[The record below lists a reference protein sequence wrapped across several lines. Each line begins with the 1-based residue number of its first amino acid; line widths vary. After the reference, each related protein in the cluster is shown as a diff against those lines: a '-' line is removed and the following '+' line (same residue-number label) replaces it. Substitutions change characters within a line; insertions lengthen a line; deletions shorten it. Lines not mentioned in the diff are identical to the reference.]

1 MKNTNLKRTK
11 GCFRK
16 VDTRIMIG
24 IQKANKLAVDGPT
37 RKQRVQLAVI
47 LGSITTIG
55 PLSIDMYLPALPAL
69 VSDLG
74 TTAALVQLSLTF
86 FLLGLA
92 SGQLVAGPLSDVYGR
107 RRPLLIGMFIYAIS
121 SLLCAFS
128 PSIGLLIVLRFIQ
141 GLAGSVGVVISKAAV
156 RDLYSGSELTKF
168 FSLLM
173 IVNGLGPILAPVIG
187 GQLLRVT
194 TWQGI
199 FLVLFAAGVIF
210 CLTILLR
217 LPETLPKERRSKS
230 GLKGTLLTF
239 KVLLGNRKFMG
250 YALSQGFV
258 TAAMFAYISGSS
270 FVLQNIFAV
279 TPQVYSLIFAV
290 NGLGIIL
297 TGQIAGRLAGK
308 VSETRLLLS
317 GLMLC
322 TIGGVM
328 LLLTILVGGGLI
340 PILICLFAVV
350 SSVGIVGATSFS
362 LAMQDQG
369 ETAGS
374 ASALIGLLPLLLGSC
389 VAPLVGLG
397 GVESAL
403 PMAIVIACTGVL
415 SILSYLLL
423 VRRGDVN

>member
-1 MKNTNLKRTK
+1 MQN
-11 GCFRK
+11 
-16 VDTRIMIG
+16 
-24 IQKANKLAVDGPT
+24 ANKLAVDGPS
-37 RKQRVQLAVI
+37 RKQRLQLAVI

-55 PLSIDMYLPALPAL
+55 PLSIDMYLPALPTL
-69 VSDLG
+69 VDDFG
-74 TTAALVQLSLTF
+74 TTGALVQLSLTF

-107 RRPLLIGMFIYAIS
+107 RRPLLIGMFIYAVS
-121 SLLCAFS
+121 SVLCAFS

-141 GLAGSVGVVISKAAV
+141 GLAGSVGVVVSRAAV

-199 FLVLFAAGVIF
+199 FLVLFAAGIIF

-258 TAAMFAYISGSS
+258 TASMFAYISGSS

-290 NGLGIIL
+290 NGIGIII

-308 VSETRLLLS
+308 VSETKPLLS
-317 GLMLC
+317 GLLLC
-322 TIGGVM
+322 TTGASCC
-328 LLLTILVGGGLI
+328 
-340 PILICLFAVV
+340 CLR
-350 SSVGIVGATSFS
+350 SW
-362 LAMQDQG
+362 
-369 ETAGS
+369 
-374 ASALIGLLPLLLGSC
+374 
-389 VAPLVGLG
+389 
-397 GVESAL
+397 
-403 PMAIVIACTGVL
+403 
-415 SILSYLLL
+415 
-423 VRRGDVN
+423 

>member
-1 MKNTNLKRTK
+1 
-11 GCFRK
+11 
-16 VDTRIMIG
+16 MIG
-24 IQKANKLAVDGPT
+24 HQKDNLLAAAGPS
-37 RKQRVQLAVI
+37 RKQRLQLAII
-47 LGSITTIG
+47 LGSMTMIG
-55 PLSIDMYLPALPAL
+55 PLSIDMYLPALPSL
-69 VSDLG
+69 VTDFG

-107 RRPLLIGMFIYAIS
+107 RRPLLIGMLIYTIS
-121 SLLCAFS
+121 SLLCALS

-141 GLAGSVGVVISKAAV
+141 GLAGSVGVVVSKAAV

-194 TWQGI
+194 TWQGV
-199 FLVLFAAGVIF
+199 FVVLFAAGIIF
-210 CLTILLR
+210 CLMISLR

-239 KVLLGNRKFMG
+239 QVLLGNRKFMG

-270 FVLQNIFAV
+270 FVLQNMFEV
-279 TPQVYSLIFAV
+279 SPQIYGLIFAT
-290 NGLGIIL
+290 NGIGIII

-317 GLMLC
+317 GLLLC
-322 TIGGVM
+322 TLGGLS
-328 LLLTILVGGGLI
+328 LLITILAGGGLV
-340 PILICLFAVV
+340 PILISLFAVV

-374 ASALIGLLPLLLGSC
+374 ASALIGLIPLLLGSC

-397 GVESAL
+397 GVDTAL
-403 PMAIVIACTGVL
+403 PMAIVIAVTGIF

-423 VRRGDVN
+423 VRGAKA

>member
-1 MKNTNLKRTK
+1 MQN
-11 GCFRK
+11 
-16 VDTRIMIG
+16 
-24 IQKANKLAVDGPT
+24 ANKLAVDGPS
-37 RKQRVQLAVI
+37 RKQRLQLAVI

-55 PLSIDMYLPALPAL
+55 PLSIDMYLPALPTL
-69 VSDLG
+69 VDDFG

-107 RRPLLIGMFIYAIS
+107 RRPLLIGMFIYAVS
-121 SLLCAFS
+121 SVLCAFS

-141 GLAGSVGVVISKAAV
+141 GLAGSVGVVVSRAAV

-199 FLVLFAAGVIF
+199 FLVLFAAGIIF

-258 TAAMFAYISGSS
+258 TASMFAYISGSS

-290 NGLGIIL
+290 NGIGIII

-308 VSETRLLLS
+308 VSETKLLLS
-317 GLMLC
+317 GLLLC
-322 TIGGVM
+322 TMGGVL
-328 LLLTILVGGGLI
+328 LLLTILIGGGLI

-369 ETAGS
+369 EAAGS
-374 ASALIGLLPLLLGSC
+374 ASALIGLIPLLLGSC

-397 GVESAL
+397 GVDSAL

-423 VRRGDVN
+423 VKRDNSNY